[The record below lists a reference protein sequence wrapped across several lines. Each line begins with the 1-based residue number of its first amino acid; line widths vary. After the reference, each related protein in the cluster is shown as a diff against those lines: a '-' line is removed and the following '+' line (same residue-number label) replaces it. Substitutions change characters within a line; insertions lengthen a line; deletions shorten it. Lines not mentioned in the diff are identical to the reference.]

1 MRFLIVED
9 EFWVAR
15 EIAAV
20 LIDAGYTV
28 VGIAGSAEKAMQAL
42 AERACDAAI
51 IDANL
56 KGDCADLVGAVL
68 RDRGIPFV
76 VTTGYAQQQLRGAL
90 GEMPYLKKP
99 VAASDLLAWIA
110 TLDLAR
116 G

>member
-1 MRFLIVED
+1 
-9 EFWVAR
+9 
-15 EIAAV
+15 
-20 LIDAGYTV
+20 
-28 VGIAGSAEKAMQAL
+28 
-42 AERACDAAI
+42 
-51 IDANL
+51 
-56 KGDCADLVGAVL
+56 VL

>member
-1 MRFLIVED
+1 MRLLIVED

-15 EIAAV
+15 EMAAV
-20 LIDAGYTV
+20 LVDAGHTV
-28 VGIAGSAEKAMQAL
+28 VGIAGTADKAIQCL

-56 KGDCADLVGAVL
+56 KGDCADQVGAVL

-76 VTTGYAQQQLRGAL
+76 VTTGYAQQQLRGVLRDAAF
-90 GEMPYLKKP
+90 LKKP
-99 VAASDLLAWIA
+99 VAAADLLAWLA
-110 TLDLAR
+110 TLEPAR

>member
-15 EIAAV
+15 EMAAV
-20 LIDAGYTV
+20 LVDAGHTV
-28 VGIAGSAEKAMQAL
+28 VGIAGSAEKAMQVL
-42 AERACDAAI
+42 VERVCDAAI

-56 KGDCADLVGAVL
+56 KGDCADHVGAML
-68 RDRGIPFV
+68 RDRRIPFV

-90 GEMPYLKKP
+90 SDASYLRKP

-110 TLDLAR
+110 ILEPV
-116 G
+116 